1 MSDPAS
7 NQGNIIIGEGVSAVG
22 NFNVPGLALINGSF
36 EGNLITDEL
45 VVGVRG
51 QLVGKVQSRV
61 ADVLGKVEEELH
73 VSGKLTVRS
82 SGRIHGLAQYGELEV
97 ERGGSLQGLINP
109 MGSDVAVASKRSAAE
124 PVSLPLH
131 VDTLVS
137 TELPSKGEEPPQS

>member
-1 MSDPAS
+1 MSDPLS
-7 NQGNIIIGEGVSAVG
+7 NQGNIVIGEGVNAVG
-22 NFNVPGLALINGSF
+22 NFTVPGLALINGSF
-36 EGNLITDEL
+36 KGNLITDEL

-97 ERGGSLQGLINP
+97 ERGGSMQGLISP
-109 MGSDVAVASKRSAAE
+109 MGADKPATPKAAPVA
-124 PVSLPLH
+124 PLALDK
-131 VDTLVS
+131 DTTPANGS
-137 TELPSKGEEPPQS
+137 TPTAGATAKL